1 MRPLCKC
8 GARPK
13 AINYYKDNKTYYR
26 SLCETCSSKGIRAG
40 IPRWRT
46 AGYVPKNICE
56 KCGLKS
62 QHSEIFR
69 VFHVDGNLN
78 NCRFSNLK
86 TICANCA
93 IILAKEKSAW
103 KQGDLI
109 ADF

>member
-8 GARPK
+8 GIRPK
-13 AINYYKDNKTYYR
+13 AINYYKDKKPYYR
-26 SLCETCSSKGIRAG
+26 SLCETCMTKGVRSG
-40 IPRWRT
+40 IPRWKL
-46 AGYVPKNICE
+46 AGYTAKMICE
-56 KCGLKS
+56 KCGIKS
-62 QHSEIFR
+62 QHPEIFR

-86 TICANCA
+86 TICSNCA
-93 IILAKEKSAW
+93 IVLAKEKSTW